1 MKFSTL
7 AVALFASTTLVS
19 ADHVKKLM
27 AKFNFKDSDDKVL
40 LDAKVRVFQNKYLEN
55 NNAAVWKVKIHHFN
69 KDLCPSGELNWH
81 VHQYEGEG
89 IRTVAEGEADPSSSA
104 PACGGTVTGGHYDPT
119 FACGGASQN
128 NAGAGPPDAD
138 GNPTTGG
145 VCAILRDAEQTFPAS
160 SAETGKVKT
169 STAASYAAACNGTPD
184 TQSVCEIGDQSGKLG
199 KLKANKKKISTFRDQ
214 WMTPIDTLKGRSL
227 VLHCCYDKPEG
238 GTSCGPRLACA
249 NLE

>member
-1 MKFSTL
+1 MSSEL
-7 AVALFASTTLVS
+7 
-19 ADHVKKLM
+19 
-27 AKFNFKDSDDKVL
+27 SDDPLFTSDSAIRSKL
-40 LDAKVRVFQNKYLEN
+40 PFQNKYLKN

-169 STAASYAAACNGTPD
+169 STAASYAAACNGTPE
-184 TQSVCEIGDQSGKLG
+184 TQSVWEIEGQQ
-199 KLKANKKKISTFRDQ
+199 KKNLNVPRSVDDADRYPQRSVVGPSLLLPKKRKGGRRADRVSRAPISNR
-214 WMTPIDTLKGRSL
+214 
-227 VLHCCYDKPEG
+227 
-238 GTSCGPRLACA
+238 
-249 NLE
+249 